1 MLFSICSNALDP
13 YTEGDAAAVAERSRA
28 SREDRANTEL
38 IDIGRNN
45 NEMGLWHSQPKA
57 ARFLLFLAVGLQP
70 QLEKA
75 RWAGYAIG
83 VDTT

>member
-1 MLFSICSNALDP
+1 MPFSICSNTLDP

-28 SREDRANTEL
+28 SREDRANTER

-57 ARFLLFLAVGLQP
+57 AGFLLFLAVGLQP
-70 QLEKA
+70 QMEKA
-75 RWAGYAIG
+75 HWAGYAIG